1 MISKTD
7 KAAAIA
13 KTQIHKTDVGSAQ
26 AQVAI
31 LTARINEI
39 TAHLKENKHD
49 NGARRGLIQMVGRR
63 KRLLK
68 YVEAKDFN
76 EYKKIIETLGLRK

>member
-1 MISKTD
+1 MISTTN

-13 KTQIHKTDVGSAQ
+13 KTRIDATDVGSAQ

-31 LTARINEI
+31 LTARIDEI

-68 YVEAKDFN
+68 YIESKDFN
-76 EYKKIIETLGLRK
+76 VYKKVIEALGLRK